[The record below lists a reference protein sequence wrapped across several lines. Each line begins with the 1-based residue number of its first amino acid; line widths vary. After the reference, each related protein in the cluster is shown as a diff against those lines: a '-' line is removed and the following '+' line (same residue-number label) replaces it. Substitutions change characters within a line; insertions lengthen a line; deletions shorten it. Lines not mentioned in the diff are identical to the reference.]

1 MIDIDTNALCGEH
14 RFKSATQW
22 CFCVFL
28 PRKTTCYILF
38 NQTRRC
44 HSTSFWLRGDT
55 VSVLP
60 TSICIGF
67 TQRRCTKS
75 AAQDFQAAPRWCC
88 SFSSAAPMPG
98 TSFSQYFLKASLMS
112 SPLTFFITGALPFEF
127 LLYFH
132 ILYLRHMPL
141 EPMGFN
147 TLIAH
152 SKSHALKMDFAH
164 SLQPSTSLLVLS
176 ALFNPSGHL
185 VSSLGPGTSG
195 SETCLVNHVV
205 PVQIFMQS
213 ISVCFNG
220 HSFNVMLQTLCLQL
234 AMCPLGLAA
243 FAIKQVA
250 TRRGEMRWTRSSPAE
265 AYQTSTLPGWHL
277 ALGILILQHSGP
289 CDHMSGTMFY
299 SWFLQQ
305 VSSSLPK
312 PGFLHCRAFL
322 CCLLRCWISLLEG
335 L

>member
-1 MIDIDTNALCGEH
+1 M
-14 RFKSATQW
+14 
-22 CFCVFL
+22 
-28 PRKTTCYILF
+28 
-38 NQTRRC
+38 
-44 HSTSFWLRGDT
+44 
-55 VSVLP
+55 SVLP

-75 AAQDFQAAPRWCC
+75 AAQYFQATPKWCC

-132 ILYLRHMPL
+132 ILYLRHTPL

-250 TRRGEMRWTRSSPAE
+250 TRRGEMR
-265 AYQTSTLPGWHL
+265 
-277 ALGILILQHSGP
+277 
-289 CDHMSGTMFY
+289 
-299 SWFLQQ
+299 
-305 VSSSLPK
+305 
-312 PGFLHCRAFL
+312 
-322 CCLLRCWISLLEG
+322 
-335 L
+335 

>member
-14 RFKSATQW
+14 RFKSAMQW

-55 VSVLP
+55 ARVLP

-75 AAQDFQAAPRWCC
+75 AAQHLQAAPRWCC

-112 SPLTFFITGALPFEF
+112 SPLTFCALPFEF
-127 LLYFH
+127 LLYLH
-132 ILYLRHMPL
+132 VLYLRHTPL

-250 TRRGEMRWTRSSPAE
+250 TRRGEMR
-265 AYQTSTLPGWHL
+265 
-277 ALGILILQHSGP
+277 
-289 CDHMSGTMFY
+289 
-299 SWFLQQ
+299 
-305 VSSSLPK
+305 
-312 PGFLHCRAFL
+312 
-322 CCLLRCWISLLEG
+322 
-335 L
+335 